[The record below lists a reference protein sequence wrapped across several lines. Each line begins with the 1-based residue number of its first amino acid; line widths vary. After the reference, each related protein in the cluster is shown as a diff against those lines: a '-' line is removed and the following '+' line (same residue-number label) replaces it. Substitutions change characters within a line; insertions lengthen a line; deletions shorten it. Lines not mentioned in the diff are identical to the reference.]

1 MNLTHFIFIITL
13 VAEILTTLTVVI
25 SILVP
30 AQRIWPPNESRPWGK
45 PVMLIL
51 FNLTAGGV
59 ILLGI
64 LDWDSSILPV
74 WMQIVIGLP
83 IWLVGNS
90 LAAWAVISLGLA
102 RTSGE
107 ADILIRRG
115 PYRFSRNPQ
124 YLGFMIGL
132 VGWALLTNSVI
143 TAITAM
149 AALPSLILVPFAEEP
164 WLLAQY
170 GIEFEAYSRATP
182 RFFTFRS

>member
-74 WMQIVIGLP
+74 WMRIVFGLP
-83 IWLVGNS
+83 VWLV
-90 LAAWAVISLGLA
+90 GLA

-107 ADILIRRG
+107 ADILIHRG

-132 VGWALLTNSVI
+132 VGWVLLTNSVI

-164 WLLAQY
+164 WLLTQY